1 MIDFSAPLK
10 KQRGRPK
17 KENLPVVE
25 ISTPFPTVADPLDVE
40 AVKKGLIK
48 YDLAIDEMVDQSQ
61 GIAVIDEASNVMA
74 IELAGGAK
82 KLNKTIEDYRKE
94 LVQPALDY
102 QRSVNNLCKHYQDR
116 LTTIEREVKAKCGQY
131 QQRVELERRKAQEII
146 RKAQEEAQRQIA
158 AEAKAA
164 NVEPPPI
171 VAPVVPEAPKTVRT
185 EQGSMTFKEVW
196 KFEVTGTLEVPREYL
211 IVDERL
217 IRQAVASGVRNIPGV
232 RIYSEKE
239 ASIRT

>member
-1 MIDFSAPLK
+1 MIDFSAPLAK
-10 KQRGRPK
+10 PK
-17 KENLPVVE
+17 KERKPKAVIVE
-25 ISTPFPTVADPLDVE
+25 APPPATAGPFDVE
-40 AVKKGLIK
+40 AVKRGLIQ
-48 YDLAIDEMVDQSQ
+48 YDLAIDGMVAESQ
-61 GIAVIDEASNVMA
+61 KIIVKDEATSVMA

-94 LVQPALDY
+94 LVQPALDF

-116 LTTIEREVKAKCGQY
+116 LTTIERDVKAKCSQY
-131 QQRVELERRKAQEII
+131 QQRVELERRKAQEAA
-146 RKAQEEAQRQIA
+146 RKAQEELQRQIA

-196 KFEVTGTLEVPREYL
+196 KFEVTAAPDVPRAYL
-211 IVDERL
+211 AVDEKL
-217 IRQAVASGVRNIPGV
+217 IRQAVASGIRHIPGV
-232 RIYSEKE
+232 RIWSEKE

>member
-1 MIDFSAPLK
+1 MADIDFAAPLK
-10 KQRGRPK
+10 PK
-17 KENLPVVE
+17 KERKLKVAVVE
-25 ISTPFPTVADPLDVE
+25 APMPAQINPLDVE
-40 AVKKGLIK
+40 AVKRGLIQ
-48 YDLAIDEMVDQSQ
+48 YDLAIDGMVAESQ
-61 GIAVIDEASNVMA
+61 KIIVIDEASNVMA
-74 IELAGGAK
+74 IELGGGAK

-116 LTTIEREVKAKCGQY
+116 LSTIEWDIKGKCSQY
-131 QQRVELERRKAQEII
+131 QQRVELERRKAQEAV
-146 RKAQEEAQRQIA
+146 RKAQEELQRQIA

-171 VAPVVPEAPKTVRT
+171 VTPVVPEAPKTVRT

-196 KFEVTGTLEVPREYL
+196 KFEVTGTLDVPREYL

-217 IRQAVASGVRNIPGV
+217 IRQAVASGIRQIAGV
-232 RIYSEKE
+232 RIWSEKE

>member
-1 MIDFSAPLK
+1 MAIDFTSPLN
-10 KQRGRPK
+10 PK
-17 KENLPVVE
+17 KEPKKRNL
-25 ISTPFPTVADPLDVE
+25 SVAEAPATIPAQATPLDVE
-40 AVKKGLIK
+40 AVKKGLVK
-48 YDLAIDEMVDQSQ
+48 YDLAIDEMVSKSQ
-61 GIAVIDEASNVMA
+61 GIAVIDEATNVMA

-82 KLNKTIEDYRKE
+82 RINKTIEDYRKE

-116 LTTIEREVKAKCGQY
+116 LTAIERDVKAKCGQY
-131 QQRVELERRKAQEII
+131 QQRVELERRKAQEAA
-146 RKAQEEAQRQIA
+146 RKAQEELQRQIA

-196 KFEVTGTLEVPREYL
+196 KFEVTTPLEVPRDYL

-217 IRQAVASGVRNIPGV
+217 IRQAVAAGVRNIPGV

-239 ASIRT
+239 ASIRA